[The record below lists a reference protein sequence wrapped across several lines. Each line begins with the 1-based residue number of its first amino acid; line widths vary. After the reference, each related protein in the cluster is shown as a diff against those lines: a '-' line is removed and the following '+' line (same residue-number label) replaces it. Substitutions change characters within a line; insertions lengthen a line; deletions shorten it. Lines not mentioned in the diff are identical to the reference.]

1 MEEKKAPSLKIN
13 IILSFGIQLITYL
26 VPLISAPYVARIL
39 LPDGVGSFSYAYSIT
54 TIFALLI
61 TWGFPYFGTRNISKL
76 RDDKNALSNEFWS
89 VFFSRAL
96 FFFGLASIFFI
107 LYFTHTLGNV
117 VDDVLLLICS
127 LSLLNAMF
135 DISYLYQGLEQF
147 KWTSLATFI
156 SSLSYLICIF
166 IFVRT
171 KQDLWIYTLIKSL
184 QATILNIVLFCCIKG
199 KINKPD

>member
-1 MEEKKAPSLKIN
+1 MEEQKAPSLKIN

-89 VFFSRAL
+89 VFFSRSL
-96 FFFGLASIFFI
+96 FFLGLASIFFI
-107 LYFTHTLGNV
+107 LYFTHALGNV

-127 LSLLNAMF
+127 FLFDLLFNTIDRLLS
-135 DISYLYQGLEQF
+135 
-147 KWTSLATFI
+147 K
-156 SSLSYLICIF
+156 
-166 IFVRT
+166 R
-171 KQDLWIYTLIKSL
+171 
-184 QATILNIVLFCCIKG
+184 
-199 KINKPD
+199 